1 MIKRDPNSKQQA
13 VDLIK
18 KSKNILVVTHVRPDG
33 DAVASVLATK
43 LILEKMGKVVDAVIP
58 DELKDS
64 YGFLPRFNDIS
75 KEVKAQ
81 RDLIVNISSPNGKIG
96 KIGYN
101 KKEDGSIDLIVS
113 PSEGELKKEH
123 VSFSSGGYSYDLI
136 IALDTPSLDRIS
148 EAYEKNKKLF
158 EEIAIINIDHHSTN
172 NYFGAVNLFDETAT
186 SVCEILVSLVEALD
200 KNLMNEEVATLLLA
214 GIISDTNR
222 FQNLNTTPKSLT
234 VSAQLIAA
242 GARRSEIIKNL
253 YKTLPVSTLR
263 VWGKVLSNIKEDKES
278 RIVWSTLSLREIEDS
293 NSKESDVGGD
303 VLNELLSTAPGA
315 KVILLL
321 VERKGG
327 LITGGMRTSD
337 ENVDL
342 DKLALLLGGGGH
354 KQASGFKIEGLSLA
368 EAEREALNKIKGYLG
383 GTRIQETPKQEPVK
397 EKIIFE
403 DKPENEFEKMYSPS
417 ISDIDLEK
425 PKIFDDK
432 TSILQK
438 IVSSKKEARENKEK
452 INFAELEKKVS
463 GSNQT
468 EAWEA
473 DEDYE

>member
-1 MIKRDPNSKQQA
+1 MIKKDLNSKQQA

-136 IALDTPSLDRIS
+136 VVLDTPSLDRIS

-158 EEIAIINIDHHSTN
+158 EETAIVNIDHHSTN

-186 SVCEILVSLVEALD
+186 SVCEILVSLIEALD

-214 GIISDTNR
+214 GIIFYLYQK
-222 FQNLNTTPKSLT
+222 FQ
-234 VSAQLIAA
+234 
-242 GARRSEIIKNL
+242 R
-253 YKTLPVSTLR
+253 
-263 VWGKVLSNIKEDKES
+263 
-278 RIVWSTLSLREIEDS
+278 
-293 NSKESDVGGD
+293 
-303 VLNELLSTAPGA
+303 
-315 KVILLL
+315 
-321 VERKGG
+321 
-327 LITGGMRTSD
+327 
-337 ENVDL
+337 
-342 DKLALLLGGGGH
+342 
-354 KQASGFKIEGLSLA
+354 
-368 EAEREALNKIKGYLG
+368 
-383 GTRIQETPKQEPVK
+383 
-397 EKIIFE
+397 
-403 DKPENEFEKMYSPS
+403 
-417 ISDIDLEK
+417 
-425 PKIFDDK
+425 
-432 TSILQK
+432 
-438 IVSSKKEARENKEK
+438 
-452 INFAELEKKVS
+452 
-463 GSNQT
+463 
-468 EAWEA
+468 
-473 DEDYE
+473 